1 MPASA
6 DPNGEPRP
14 ISTDRVD
21 PAKNN
26 SGVIV
31 GEVKQTSSS
40 TGQPEEYK
48 TAFVKVYQDAGV
60 IGVAMLTLLAL
71 CLVMGFFN
79 VRLLKMYTALT
90 ESRDKLD
97 ASRTQALE
105 RIAQTVLTFQL
116 TITAEM
122 NGLKN
127 EHREQHEQFNALAQ
141 NATRLIADS
150 ERKLEYLRREEIS
163 ISGIKEQLTRIE
175 GGLSRRPEKEY

>member
-1 MPASA
+1 MPTA

-14 ISTDRVD
+14 IPTERVE

-26 SGVIV
+26 SGILV
-31 GEVKQTSSS
+31 GEVKEPSSH

-60 IGVAMLTLLAL
+60 IGAAMLTLLAL

-97 ASRTQALE
+97 ASRTNALE

-127 EHREQHEQFNALAQ
+127 EHHEQHERFRQLSQ
-141 NATRLIADS
+141 DGTRLLADS
-150 ERKLEYLRREEIS
+150 ERKLEYLRREELS
-163 ISGIKEQLTRIE
+163 LTSIKEQLTRIE
-175 GGLSRRPEKEY
+175 GGLSRKSEKEY